1 MGWCDGYTN
10 DSLPDPTQRGHLLIG
25 PPGSGKST
33 LASTLAPMVGARAIS
48 SDELRQQLWGDAGTQ
63 GPWSELEPLL
73 HGAIDSALSAGRSV
87 LVDATHGRTS
97 WRRRLIQRDL
107 GERRLQ
113 WIGWWLQTP
122 LDQCLA
128 WNRCRQRQVP
138 ESVIRAMHQRLNNP
152 PDRPDPSEGF
162 TRLIRL
168 NPADSSLNDQINS
181 ALKSILR
188 HEER

>member
-1 MGWCDGYTN
+1 M
-10 DSLPDPTQRGHLLIG
+10 IG

-33 LASTLAPMVGARAIS
+33 LAATLAPRVGAWTIS
-48 SDELRQQLWGDAGTQ
+48 SDDLRQQLWGDAGTQ

-73 HGAIDSALSAGRSV
+73 HGSIDSALAAGKSV

-97 WRRRLIQRDL
+97 WRRRLIHRNL
-107 GERRLQ
+107 GGRRLQ

-138 ESVIRAMHQRLNNP
+138 ESVIRAMHQRLSSP

-162 TRLIRL
+162 TSLIRL
-168 NPADSSLNDQINS
+168 NPAGSQLNNQINR
-181 ALKSILR
+181 ALQTILDPLP
-188 HEER
+188 